1 MANRRSTRLDL
12 NQMHQLTRHLALFLE
27 AEEIIMPTL
36 DKLVEDVEEPTGL
49 ERLIDPE
56 IQGDALILLLR
67 YSSRQIIS
75 KTITLDM
82 NGSVF
87 LHIPAEFPS
96 H

>member
-1 MANRRSTRLDL
+1 
-12 NQMHQLTRHLALFLE
+12 MHQLTRHLALFLE